1 MSSFFHFGDLIRV
14 KMLKSFEKFRM
25 RGEIMQKWLTFES
38 FSFFREIG
46 TFQRFR
52 DRYEMLRA
60 KVPTRCKQKQKRN
73 ESQTQNEFLQK
84 EDISTKFQS

>member
-1 MSSFFHFGDLIRV
+1 
-14 KMLKSFEKFRM
+14 M

-73 ESQTQNEFLQK
+73 ESQFT
-84 EDISTKFQS
+84 DIERIFAERRHFHEISKLNREIFCESKAFF